1 MVVLSSER
9 DVLQPQGSDAIET
22 PQTAQVS
29 GDITL
34 STEAL
39 VITAIFKLPGIS
51 GTALARDA

>member
-1 MVVLSSER
+1 M
-9 DVLQPQGSDAIET
+9 SDAIET

-51 GTALARDA
+51 ETALARDA